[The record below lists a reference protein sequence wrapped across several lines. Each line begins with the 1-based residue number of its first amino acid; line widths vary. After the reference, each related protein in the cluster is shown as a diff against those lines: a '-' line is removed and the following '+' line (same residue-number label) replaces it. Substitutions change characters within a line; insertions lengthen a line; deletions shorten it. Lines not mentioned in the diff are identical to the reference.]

1 MLPFVFYYKKWRNRR
16 EEQFWRI
23 EEFTNK
29 YFIKNAIEASESMY
43 KEIFESN
50 EKDDMILE

>member
-1 MLPFVFYYKKWRNRR
+1 MLGEKDLIFLGACILASS
-16 EEQFWRI
+16 ESG